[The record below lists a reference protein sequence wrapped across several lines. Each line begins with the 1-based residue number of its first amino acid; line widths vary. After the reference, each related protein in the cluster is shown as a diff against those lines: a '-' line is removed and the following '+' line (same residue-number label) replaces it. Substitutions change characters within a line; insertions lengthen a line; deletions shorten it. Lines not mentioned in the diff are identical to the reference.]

1 MKESKIFLEIV
12 TNVYRTKDYIVEQRI
27 GVKYDFFENDII
39 FSHDTFYKRTKVR
52 DKDYERKYGYKNNID
67 GKRFKTSMYE
77 RTYVE

>member
-27 GVKYDFFENDII
+27 GVKYDFFENDIL
-39 FSHDTFYKRTKVR
+39 FSHDTYFKRNKAR
-52 DKDYERKYGYKNNID
+52 DKEYEKRNEGKKNIN

-77 RTYVE
+77 RTYVD